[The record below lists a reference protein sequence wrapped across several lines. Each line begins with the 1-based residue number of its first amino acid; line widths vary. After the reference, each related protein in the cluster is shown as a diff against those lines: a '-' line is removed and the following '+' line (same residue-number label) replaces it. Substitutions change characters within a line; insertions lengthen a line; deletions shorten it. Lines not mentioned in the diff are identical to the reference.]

1 MPLNS
6 TASNVGTHCLLR
18 YSADA
23 GFTKTMARI
32 HATTLGT
39 ARANPL
45 GPVWSHSSWC
55 SALLL
60 SQPLFVG
67 RPPLSVPC
75 PDERGQKQR
84 LGLIRAHSLTQAR
97 GREGNDR
104 HNWEMLVVPVV
115 AEACR
120 KLLQPE
126 ANCVLPGEL
135 APGHG
140 PLAVPNCTSS
150 LEGVG
155 SDLCLLTAWW
165 QWQWL
170 KHSPLGQ
177 RQQLRFVLPLALAE
191 VWPCHL

>member
-1 MPLNS
+1 MGTVGPAEILIWPYS
-6 TASNVGTHCLLR
+6 TLYLLPKPTVAPEFHSFKYGDTHCLLR
-18 YSADA
+18 YSTDA

-45 GPVWSHSSWC
+45 RPVWSHSSWC

-60 SQPLFVG
+60 SQTLFVG

-75 PDERGQKQR
+75 PDKRGQKQR
-84 LGLIRAHSLTQAR
+84 LRLIRAHSLTQAR
-97 GREGNDR
+97 GEEGNGR

-126 ANCVLPGEL
+126 ANCILPGEL
-135 APGHG
+135 APGHR
-140 PLAVPNCTSS
+140 S
-150 LEGVG
+150 LG
-155 SDLCLLTAWW
+155 SAKLH
-165 QWQWL
+165 
-170 KHSPLGQ
+170 KSPGRCGQ
-177 RQQLRFVLPLALAE
+177 
-191 VWPCHL
+191 